1 MPLRI
6 DDAPLR
12 RLGREFARLA
22 ADSPKQIRQAVGSI
36 RRAAQTESGRAIRQA
51 YNVKLSGLEVQR
63 SRSGKKAGL
72 EVGSGDLSVTITG
85 HERPLSAERFAGTR
99 ATKKGLRIQVTKG
112 GRASVIRR
120 GFESKKK
127 RVLFIRE
134 TSKRLP
140 IRKAT
145 GPSVA
150 DMLANE
156 KVRKTLIRTLGDRAV
171 KELER
176 RVLRLRAR

>member
-36 RRAAQTESGRAIRQA
+36 RRAADAETGRAIREV
-51 YNVKLSGLEVQR
+51 YNVKLSGVK
-63 SRSGKKAGL
+63 SGVDVSA
-72 EVGSGDLSVTITG
+72 GDLSV
-85 HERPLSAERFAGTR
+85 LMSAEPRPISATQFAGTR
-99 ATKKGLRIQVTKG
+99 QTAKGLRLQVLKG
-112 GRASVIRR
+112 GRAAVIRR
-120 GFESKKK
+120 GFISKNK
-127 RVLFIRE
+127 RVPFIRE
-134 TSKRLP
+134 TDKRLP

-145 GPSVA
+145 GPSAA
-150 DMLANE
+150 DMLANPR
-156 KVRKTLIRTLGDRAV
+156 VRKTLIRTLGDRAV

-176 RVLRLRAR
+176 RVLKLRAA